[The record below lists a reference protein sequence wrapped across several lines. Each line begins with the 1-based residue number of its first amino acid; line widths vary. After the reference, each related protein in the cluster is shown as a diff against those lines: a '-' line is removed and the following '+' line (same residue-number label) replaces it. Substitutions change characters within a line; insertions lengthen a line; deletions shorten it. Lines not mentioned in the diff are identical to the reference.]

1 MSVGLAP
8 GLKEAVSRIAA
19 RAEEYRRLSRL
30 ADPSESSQHPAAFC
44 AELLADLRAAA
55 GEPAEALAL
64 AASAHP
70 KLSLFHVLSAHLARE
85 AGDFATVASHATAA
99 LALDQWDLYAQR
111 MLLAASAGSLALETE
126 TDRWLR
132 TRFCPRPFQVLETR
146 TNGDAST
153 CCSSWMP
160 ATIGNIYRQ
169 GAEEIWNSP
178 AAREIRRSVLDG
190 DFRYCSRMFCP
201 KITSRALPRKD
212 EMGPV
217 GGLGRFEQRLARGPK
232 RVLLS
237 HDRSCNLSCPSCRT
251 RVIVARKSE
260 QERMAEVTE
269 SVLLPLM
276 ADARLVKITGSG
288 DPFAS
293 NHFRQL
299 MTRLDGAAFPDLKLE
314 IQTNGLLLDR
324 QSWAELRLDGRVD
337 SIWVSIDAARR
348 ETYELVRRG
357 GAFGKLLKSL
367 VFISRMRRAGRFRF
381 FELAFVVQWRNYR
394 EIPEAIA
401 LARRIGADSVS
412 LQVIRNWGT
421 FTLPEF
427 QRHNIADPNHPEH
440 AEFLQVLK
448 DRRLLWP
455 EVQLG
460 NLAPL
465 HAAALASKSSG
476 NQRRSRSPGTGD
488 L

>member
-1 MSVGLAP
+1 MKVELAP
-8 GLKEAVSRIAA
+8 GLEEVVSRIAA
-19 RAEEYRRLSRL
+19 RAEEYRGLSRL
-30 ADPSESSQHPAAFC
+30 ADPSECSQHPAAFC
-44 AELLADLRAAA
+44 AERLAELTGA
-55 GEPAEALAL
+55 GLEPAGAL
-64 AASAHP
+64 AAAVSAFP
-70 KLSLFHVLSAHLARE
+70 KLSLFHVLSAHHARE
-85 AGDFATVASHATAA
+85 AGDLAAVAAHAGAA

-111 MLLAASAGSLALETE
+111 MRLAAAAGSVALETE

-146 TNGDAST
+146 TNGDASP

-169 GAEEIWNSP
+169 SAEEIWDSP
-178 AAREIRRSVLDG
+178 AAREIRRSVLEG

-201 KITSRALPRKD
+201 KITSRALPGKD
-212 EMGPV
+212 EIGPV
-217 GGLGRFEQRLARGPK
+217 GGLGRFEQRLSRGPK

-269 SVLLPLM
+269 TVLLPLL

-293 NHFRQL
+293 NHYRQL
-299 MTRLDGAAFPDLKLE
+299 MTRLDGTAFPNLKLE

-357 GAFGKLLKSL
+357 GAFRKLLKCL
-367 VFISRMRRAGRFRF
+367 VFISRMRRDGRFRF

-401 LARRIGADSVS
+401 LARRIGADSIS
-412 LQVIRNWGT
+412 FQVIRNWGT
-421 FTLPEF
+421 FTLAEF
-427 QRHNIADPNHPEH
+427 QRQAIADPSHPEH
-440 AEFLQVLK
+440 GQFLQVLR
-448 DRRLLWP
+448 DPRLLWP

-465 HAAALASKSSG
+465 HAAALG
-476 NQRRSRSPGTGD
+476 GR
-488 L
+488 